1 MFEGALLGI
10 AVLVV
15 LGALLGLLN
24 RLLDHGRAV
33 VSALIVIPI
42 LLWIWWQEWFGN
54 VFVFGLMAIL
64 LLSVATLLPE
74 ALIRLRNRRTAA
86 TRDGGGESRSVI
98 DASAADSLPDHR
110 GGPGGRAVA
119 GPDDVLVGAH
129 EDQPRFVGFAPIV
142 AVAHD
147 LQRHAQ
153 RLRRRLECRDGRVVG
168 VEREQA

>member
-74 ALIRLRNRRTAA
+74 LLIRLRNRRTAA
-86 TRDGGGESRSVI
+86 TRDRGGE
-98 DASAADSLPDHR
+98 
-110 GGPGGRAVA
+110 
-119 GPDDVLVGAH
+119 
-129 EDQPRFVGFAPIV
+129 
-142 AVAHD
+142 
-147 LQRHAQ
+147 
-153 RLRRRLECRDGRVVG
+153 
-168 VEREQA
+168 